1 MVWFDFDTGKFLRYL
16 QDLFPKL
23 IYGPVI
29 ILYIGHKPGQPAVK
43 SDEERRMYFTALNWM
58 SEYWAHKGKEW
69 SLPP

>member
-23 IYGPVI
+23 IYGPVK

-43 SDEERRMYFTALNWM
+43 SDEERRMYFTALN
-58 SEYWAHKGKEW
+58 
-69 SLPP
+69 